1 MKKINIRSPYFI
13 VIDEA
18 GQTTSKIEIYLWN
31 KGNPTPTIPQYTLS
45 KKAVSTMQTSMHYN
59 VSNYAKEY
67 INPIAPTLVTVPT
80 EEDVNT
86 WCYMQV
92 IGYSDD
98 VAVFDEIFICLN
110 GFNNY
115 SGGYN
120 QSTTNVVV
128 PLVNEDIEVYKTNA
142 NTYINVYIEST
153 ASYVYTNNN
162 GDYDID
168 NISPSVWKLPLI
180 NGANLLNNGTTIE
193 FTINVQE
200 ICEPK
205 YTPMTCY
212 FINRYGGWQP
222 ITFFKAKINTFEG
235 KSESYNLLPSSID
248 YNPLQ
253 GQKRVFNND
262 LKQKVKCN
270 TGFVPENYS
279 ELIQDLMV
287 SEVILL
293 DNKPVNIITS
303 SFEEKTSLKDKN
315 INYEIEFEYSYNLIN
330 DVV

>member
-59 VSNYAKEY
+59 ISNYAKEY
-67 INPIAPTLVTVPT
+67 IKPVAPSSVTVPT
-80 EEDVNT
+80 EEDFYT

-98 VAVFDEIFICLN
+98 VAVFDETFICLN

-115 SGGYN
+115 SGGHNQYKDNETIELFNGNIKIYQNQINYLNVFVETSPIINYN
-120 QSTTNVVV
+120 E
-128 PLVNEDIEVYKTNA
+128 NEY
-142 NTYINVYIEST
+142 YIDCPTLI
-153 ASYVYTNNN
+153 
-162 GDYDID
+162 
-168 NISPSVWKLPLI
+168 KLPL
-180 NGANLLNNGTTIE
+180 TE
-193 FTINVQE
+193 NVNYYSDNSGYSLEVIAEE

-205 YTPMTCY
+205 YTPITCY

-222 ITFFKAKINTFEG
+222 ITFFKAKINTFEA

-248 YNPLQ
+248 YNKLQ

-293 DNKPVNIITS
+293 DKKPVNIITS

>member
-67 INPIAPTLVTVPT
+67 IKPIAPCFVTVPT

-98 VAVFDEIFICLN
+98 VAVFDETFICLN

-120 QSTTNVVV
+120 QSTSNVVV
-128 PLVNEDIEVYKTNA
+128 PLVNTDIKLYTHTGFN
-142 NTYINVYIEST
+142 YINVWLE
-153 ASYVYTNNN
+153 A
-162 GDYDID
+162 GDYNWIGNDEYFFTVTSD
-168 NISPSVWKLPLI
+168 GLWKLNYDYDPYTFSVF
-180 NGANLLNNGTTIE
+180 GAPI
-193 FTINVQE
+193 FTISAEQ

-205 YTPMTCY
+205 YTPITCK
-212 FINRYGGWQP
+212 FINRYGGWQFL
-222 ITFFKAKINTFEG
+222 TFFKAKINTSEG
-235 KSESYNLLPSSID
+235 KSESYNLLPTSID

-262 LKQKVKCN
+262 LKQKIKCN

>member
-31 KGNPTPTIPQYTLS
+31 KGNPTPTIPQYILS

-67 INPIAPTLVTVPT
+67 IKPIAPSFVTVPT
-80 EEDVNT
+80 EEDVNA

-120 QSTTNVVV
+120 QSNEQTAV
-128 PLVNEDIEVYKTNA
+128 PLVNTDIKLYTHTGFN
-142 NTYINVYIEST
+142 YINVWLE
-153 ASYVYTNNN
+153 A
-162 GDYDID
+162 GDYNWIGNDEYFFTVTSD
-168 NISPSVWKLPLI
+168 GLWKLNYDYDPYTFSVL
-180 NGANLLNNGTTIE
+180 GAPI
-193 FTINVQE
+193 FTISAEQ

-205 YTPMTCY
+205 YTPITCK
-212 FINRYGGWQP
+212 FINRYGGWQFL
-222 ITFFKAKINTFEG
+222 TFFKAKINTFEG
-235 KSESYNLLPSSID
+235 KSESYNLLPTSID

-262 LKQKVKCN
+262 LKQKIKCN

-293 DNKPVNIITS
+293 DNKPVNIVTS

>member
-1 MKKINIRSPYFI
+1 MKKIFVRSPYFVI
-13 VIDEA
+13 IDEPS
-18 GQTTSKIEIYLWN
+18 QTTSKIEIYLWN

-45 KKAVSTMQTSMHYN
+45 KKAVSAMQTSMHYN

-67 INPIAPTLVTVPT
+67 IKPVSPVSVTVPT

-98 VAVFDEIFICLN
+98 VAVLDETFVCLN

-120 QSTTNVVV
+120 QYIDDDVV
-128 PLVNEDIEVYKTNA
+128 LLANEDIKTYKA
-142 NTYINVYIEST
+142 NSNIYVSVYIESV
-153 ASYVYTNNN
+153 ASYIYTNSI

-168 NISPSVWKLPLI
+168 NTTPTIWKLPLI
-180 NGANLLNNGTTIE
+180 NGTNLLNNGTTIE
-193 FTINVQE
+193 FTVNAIE
-200 ICEPK
+200 ICEPI
-205 YTPMTCY
+205 YTPMNCY

-222 ITFFKAKINTFEG
+222 ITFFKAKINSFEG

-253 GQKRVFNND
+253 GQKRVFNNE

-315 INYEIEFEYSYNLIN
+315 INYEIEFEYSYGLIN
-330 DVV
+330 DVI

>member
-1 MKKINIRSPYFI
+1 MKKIFIRSPYFI

-67 INPIAPTLVTVPT
+67 IKPIAPTLVTVPT

-98 VAVFDEIFICLN
+98 VAVFDETFVCLN
-110 GFNNY
+110 GY
-115 SGGYN
+115 TQYLDGYN
-120 QSTTNVVV
+120 QSNEQTVI
-128 PLVNEDIEVYKTNA
+128 PLVNTDIKLYTHTGFN
-142 NTYINVYIEST
+142 YINVWLE
-153 ASYVYTNNN
+153 A
-162 GDYDID
+162 GDYDWNGND
-168 NISPSVWKLPLI
+168 QVLFTVTSEGLWKLNYDYDPYTFSVL
-180 NGANLLNNGTTIE
+180 GAPI
-193 FTINVQE
+193 FTISTEQL
-200 ICEPK
+200 CEPK
-205 YTPMTCY
+205 YTPITCK
-212 FINRYGGWQP
+212 FINRYGGWQFL
-222 ITFFKAKINTFEG
+222 TFFKAKINTFEG
-235 KSESYNLLPSSID
+235 KSESYNLLHQSID

-253 GQKRVFNND
+253 GKKRVFNND
-262 LKQKVKCN
+262 SKQKVKCN

>member
-67 INPIAPTLVTVPT
+67 IKPVAPTLVTVPT

-98 VAVFDEIFICLN
+98 VAVFDETFVCLN
-110 GFNNY
+110 GYNAYSAGYNY
-115 SGGYN
+115 SN
-120 QSTTNVVV
+120 SNSVV
-128 PLVNEDIEVYKTNA
+128 PLANGAITLQKSAAVTPYVNVFYEQ
-142 NTYINVYIEST
+142 
-153 ASYVYTNNN
+153 
-162 GDYDID
+162 GDYEVID
-168 NISPSVWKLPLI
+168 YGTLTIAEATMYKLPLTEDL
-180 NGANLLNNGTTIE
+180 NGDEYFEYNSI
-193 FTINVQE
+193 E
-200 ICEPK
+200 ICEQK

-235 KSESYNLLPSSID
+235 KSESYNLLHSSID

-262 LKQKVKCN
+262 LKQKIKCN

-293 DNKPVNIITS
+293 DNKPVNIVTS

>member
-31 KGNPTPTIPQYTLS
+31 KGNSTPTIPQYTLS

-59 VSNYAKEY
+59 ISNYAKEY
-67 INPIAPTLVTVPT
+67 IKPIAPTLVTIPT

-92 IGYSDD
+92 MGYSDD

-110 GFNNY
+110 GY
-115 SGGYN
+115 TQYLDGYN
-120 QSTTNVVV
+120 QSNEQTVI
-128 PLVNEDIEVYKTNA
+128 PLVNTDIKLYTHTGFN
-142 NTYINVYIEST
+142 YINVWLE
-153 ASYVYTNNN
+153 A
-162 GDYDID
+162 GDYNWIGNDEYFFTVTSD
-168 NISPSVWKLPLI
+168 GLWKLNYDYDSYTFSVFSTVPI
-180 NGANLLNNGTTIE
+180 FRISAE
-193 FTINVQE
+193 Q

-205 YTPMTCY
+205 YTPITCK
-212 FINRYGGWQP
+212 FINRYGGWQFL
-222 ITFFKAKINTFEG
+222 TFFKAKINTFEG

-330 DVV
+330 DVI

>member
-45 KKAVSTMQTSMHYN
+45 KKAVSSMQTSMHYN

-67 INPIAPTLVTVPT
+67 IKPIAPTLVTVPT

-92 IGYSDD
+92 IGYSDG

-110 GFNNY
+110 GYTNY
-115 SGGYN
+115 LDGYN
-120 QSTTNVVV
+120 QSTTDTIV
-128 PLVNEDIEVYKTNA
+128 PLFNTSIKNYVKDFETNYVNFFLEVENYDTSYDYVEVTEPGIWKFPILQAAENVEDFKFYAE
-142 NTYINVYIEST
+142 
-153 ASYVYTNNN
+153 
-162 GDYDID
+162 
-168 NISPSVWKLPLI
+168 
-180 NGANLLNNGTTIE
+180 
-193 FTINVQE
+193 Q

-205 YTPMTCY
+205 YTPITCK
-212 FINRYGGWQP
+212 FINRYGGWQFL
-222 ITFFKAKINTFEG
+222 TFFKAKINTFEG

-293 DNKPVNIITS
+293 DNKPVNIVTS

>member
-1 MKKINIRSPYFI
+1 MKKIFIRSPYFI

-67 INPIAPTLVTVPT
+67 IKPIAPSLVTVPT

-110 GFNNY
+110 GYSLYSNGYNY
-115 SGGYN
+115 S
-120 QSTTNVVV
+120 TTDAVI
-128 PLVNEDIEVYKTNA
+128 PLVNTDIKLYTHTGFN
-142 NTYINVYIEST
+142 YINVWLE
-153 ASYVYTNNN
+153 V
-162 GDYDID
+162 GDYNWIGNDEYFFTVTSD
-168 NISPSVWKLPLI
+168 GLWKLNYDYDPYIFSIDIVGEQFII
-180 NGANLLNNGTTIE
+180 NTEQL
-193 FTINVQE
+193 
-200 ICEPK
+200 CEPK

-212 FINRYGGWQP
+212 FINRYGGWQS

-235 KSESYNLLPSSID
+235 KSESYNLLHSSID

-293 DNKPVNIITS
+293 DNKPVNIVTS

>member
-67 INPIAPTLVTVPT
+67 IKPVAPSLVTVPT

-98 VAVFDEIFICLN
+98 VAVFDETFICLN

-115 SGGYN
+115 SDGHN
-120 QSTTNVVV
+120 QYTDDDNVALFNENIVINQNQINYLNVFLSIGNYDVDNQTTVT
-128 PLVNEDIEVYKTNA
+128 PLDITSEGIYKIPITSNLVEINQDEV
-142 NTYINVYIEST
+142 
-153 ASYVYTNNN
+153 
-162 GDYDID
+162 
-168 NISPSVWKLPLI
+168 
-180 NGANLLNNGTTIE
+180 GTIFRITS
-193 FTINVQE
+193 NDV
-200 ICEPK
+200 CEPK
-205 YTPMTCY
+205 YTPITCY

-262 LKQKVKCN
+262 LKQKIKCN

>member
-67 INPIAPTLVTVPT
+67 IKPIAPTLVTVPT

-86 WCYMQV
+86 WCYMRV
-92 IGYSDD
+92 VSYSDD
-98 VAVFDEIFICLN
+98 VEVNDETFVCLN
-110 GFNNY
+110 GYNTYSVGYNY
-115 SGGYN
+115 S
-120 QSTTNVVV
+120 TTDTIV
-128 PLVNEDIEVYKTNA
+128 PLTNINIKA
-142 NTYINVYIEST
+142 LRGITVPYINVFVDSNEYNWS
-153 ASYVYTNNN
+153 
-162 GDYDID
+162 GDTD
-168 NISPSVWKLPLI
+168 NFFSATTDGMWKLPVDFDTYQFGVDGSPTDFYYYSEEL
-180 NGANLLNNGTTIE
+180 
-193 FTINVQE
+193 
-200 ICEPK
+200 CEPK

-212 FINRYGGWQP
+212 FINRFGGWQP

-262 LKQKVKCN
+262 LKQKIKCN

>member
-45 KKAVSTMQTSMHYN
+45 KKAISTMQTSMHYN

-67 INPIAPTLVTVPT
+67 IKPIAPSLVTVPT

-86 WCYMQV
+86 WCYMRV
-92 IGYSDD
+92 VSYSDD
-98 VAVFDEIFICLN
+98 VEVNDETFVCLN
-110 GFNNY
+110 GYNTYSVGYNY
-115 SGGYN
+115 S
-120 QSTTNVVV
+120 TTDTIV
-128 PLVNEDIEVYKTNA
+128 PLTNINIKA
-142 NTYINVYIEST
+142 LRGITVPYINVFVDSNEYNWS
-153 ASYVYTNNN
+153 
-162 GDYDID
+162 GDID
-168 NISPSVWKLPLI
+168 NFFSATTDGMWKLPVDFDTYQFGVDGSPTDFYYYSEEL
-180 NGANLLNNGTTIE
+180 
-193 FTINVQE
+193 
-200 ICEPK
+200 CEPK

-212 FINRYGGWQP
+212 FINRFGGWQFL
-222 ITFFKAKINTFEG
+222 TFFKAKINTFEG